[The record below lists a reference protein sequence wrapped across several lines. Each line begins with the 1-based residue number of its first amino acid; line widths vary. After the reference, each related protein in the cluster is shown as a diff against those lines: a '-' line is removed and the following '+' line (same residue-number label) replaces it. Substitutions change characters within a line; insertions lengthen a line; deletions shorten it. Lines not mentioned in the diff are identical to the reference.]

1 MDDITIVIA
10 VVCAESIDESVV
22 GSPNAYRVR
31 KVDNSMAS
39 MDSEAGM
46 TTDESVEGYSPEK
59 ALRRFLTGSTCSD
72 FEDVDIDEFD
82 GDDAAMDT
90 M

>member
-1 MDDITIVIA
+1 
-10 VVCAESIDESVV
+10 
-22 GSPNAYRVR
+22 
-31 KVDNSMAS
+31 
-39 MDSEAGM
+39 M